1 MILKGS
7 ERKTVILRTGESG
20 LFEEAI
26 FLLRESPRPA
36 PEAEELAAEAGR
48 IIRENLIVGG
58 KGKKEKKKRRLL
70 FFLLG
75 AGFGSAL
82 TALLFLVL

>member
-26 FLLRESPRPA
+26 FLLRETPRPA
-36 PEAEELAAEAGR
+36 PETEELAAEAGR

-58 KGKKEKKKRRLL
+58 KKEKKKRLLL

-75 AGFGSAL
+75 AGVGSAL